1 VIPASRRLP
10 LKGKETKKSLKR
22 SDDNERQESYKLKG
36 DCWICQN
43 LNEPKHLVVY
53 ETRTSVTKLNPDQL
67 FQGYVFLTLKWH
79 AEELFELDD
88 KDRKRFLED
97 MSQVSKAMARALK
110 PDKMNYEL
118 LGNGMPHLHWHLV
131 PRYRSDP
138 FWGRPIWS
146 SARKRKR
153 LTRDDYTSIIEKIRS
168 ELPRK

>member
-1 VIPASRRLP
+1 MRSRLEDSTLLMKPSKKNP
-10 LKGKETKKSLKR
+10 LSSL
-22 SDDNERQESYKLKG
+22 DNERQVLRRLVE

-43 LNEPKHLVVY
+43 LNEPRHLIVHD
-53 ETRTSVTKLNPDQL
+53 TRTSVTKLNPDQF
-67 FQGYVFLTLKWH
+67 FQGYVFVTLKWH

-88 KDRKRFLED
+88 KNRRRFLED
-97 MSQVSKAMARALK
+97 MSRVSSAIARALR

-131 PRYRSDP
+131 PRYKSDP

-146 SARKRKR
+146 GARKRKR
-153 LTRDDYTSIIEKIRS
+153 LTRDEYTSIIEKIRS

>member
-1 VIPASRRLP
+1 MLMKQTR
-10 LKGKETKKSLKR
+10 KSLP
-22 SDDNERQESYKLKG
+22 SSHDERQVSHRLED

-43 LNEPKHLVVY
+43 LSEPRHLVVY
-53 ETRTSVTKLNPDQL
+53 ETSTSVAKLNPDQF
-67 FQGYVFLTLKWH
+67 FQGYAFVTLKWH

-97 MSQVSKAMARALK
+97 MSQVSSAIARALK

-146 SARKRKR
+146 GARKRKR
-153 LTRDDYTSIIEKIRS
+153 LTRDEYASIIEQIRS